1 MVSSTV
7 YNSVNTC
14 ESSRDSGNLPLSFPH
29 HHTDL
34 HGLECMR
41 EEKELV
47 MEGGRRGKVGGRD
60 ASCLIFVFCLRLLS
74 LPLKRLAA

>member
-1 MVSSTV
+1 MVVSSTV

-34 HGLECMR
+34 HGLCMR
-41 EEKELV
+41 EEKELDD
-47 MEGGRRGKVGGRD
+47 GGREKRESGG
-60 ASCLIFVFCLRLLS
+60 
-74 LPLKRLAA
+74 

>member
-1 MVSSTV
+1 MVVSSTV

-41 EEKELV
+41 EEKELDD
-47 MEGGRRGKVGGRD
+47 GGREKRESGG
-60 ASCLIFVFCLRLLS
+60 
-74 LPLKRLAA
+74 